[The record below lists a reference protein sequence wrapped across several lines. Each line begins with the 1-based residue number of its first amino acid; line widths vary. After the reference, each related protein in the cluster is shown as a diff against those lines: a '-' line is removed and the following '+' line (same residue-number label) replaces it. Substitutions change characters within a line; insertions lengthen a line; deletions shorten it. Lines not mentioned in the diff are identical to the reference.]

1 MEQKVSMDVAEKE
14 WVDFLSDNDAQGLIP
29 DESMKNSKNKEDRD
43 DYQNKKVGFDRVV
56 RAIATGLIIIDNGV
70 ITQTLRAPLKDQN
83 TGNVTLEKLVYNG
96 RWTVADREEIFKN
109 IDTKDSGEVFEAQ
122 RRLSAKITGVNAI
135 VLKRIDSMDFKLMDQ
150 IVSVF
155 FM

>member
-1 MEQKVSMDVAEKE
+1 MEQKISIEVAEKE
-14 WVDFLSDNDAQGLIP
+14 WISFLTDNDAQGLIP
-29 DESMKNSKNKEDRD
+29 DEKQKSSKIKEDRD

-56 RAIATGLIIIDNGV
+56 RAISSGLIIIDNGI
-70 ITQTLRAPLKDQN
+70 ITQTLREPIKDQN
-83 TGNVTLEKLVYNG
+83 SGANVIDKLVYNG
-96 RWTVADREEIFKN
+96 RWTVSDREEIFKN

-122 RRLSAKITGVNAI
+122 RRLAAKITGQNML
-135 VLKRIDSMDFKLMDQ
+135 VLKKIDSVDFKLMDQ